1 MLAQIIEDSE
11 EAWRVMD
18 ESFSKRIALRHQ
30 LECDILELIRK
41 HETITGWRITKIEY
55 NWEIGRVISEAVPA
69 S

>member
-1 MLAQIIEDSE
+1 
-11 EAWRVMD
+11 MD